1 MAFQSKDSKQIE
13 KLMSKFSAKEQERLM
28 ASLKEK
34 MIDGMESMGGNRPGM
49 GDMGGMMEGME
60 GMDSTGGKRPDMG
73 DMSDMF
79 GNMGST
85 GGKRPD
91 MGDMSNMF
99 GSMGS
104 SGGKKPRQKRN
115 IMSMAEDE
123 MEGMMGMMEADM
135 DDGEKIAMMGS
146 MGLQGFLMMGKRD
159 TRKMPR
165 ALRDMPECL
174 TQLLWAPE
182 EAPSGTLCSKLPSS
196 FREKIRQVMMMV
208 LKKDL
213 PERLLKMDWKKFGKV
228 FEESEKDL
236 KKVAQSAMTKMIL
249 PLEAND
255 IEELVFPVKNIV
267 KKMEELAEGNDEK
280 EIFQLVSNLVGAM
293 DKKEVYD
300 SIAVV
305 AKDIQGY
312 VLLGKSKGLMTGKP
326 GPAPDLTSL
335 CETYATYFLDV
346 DEDRERVKRSEFPTT
361 WTERNGTIFKS
372 EFCPLS
378 RKWMWSKVARCAC
391 DASYPGTEGGNMWT
405 HPPVFPAS
413 PLPPMEE

>member
-34 MIDGMESMGGNRPGM
+34 MIDGMESMGGNMPGM
-49 GDMGGMMEGME
+49 GDMGGMME

-165 ALRDMPECL
+165 ALRD
-174 TQLLWAPE
+174 
-182 EAPSGTLCSKLPSS
+182 
-196 FREKIRQVMMMV
+196 
-208 LKKDL
+208 
-213 PERLLKMDWKKFGKV
+213 
-228 FEESEKDL
+228 
-236 KKVAQSAMTKMIL
+236 
-249 PLEAND
+249 
-255 IEELVFPVKNIV
+255 
-267 KKMEELAEGNDEK
+267 
-280 EIFQLVSNLVGAM
+280 
-293 DKKEVYD
+293 
-300 SIAVV
+300 
-305 AKDIQGY
+305 
-312 VLLGKSKGLMTGKP
+312 
-326 GPAPDLTSL
+326 
-335 CETYATYFLDV
+335 
-346 DEDRERVKRSEFPTT
+346 
-361 WTERNGTIFKS
+361 
-372 EFCPLS
+372 
-378 RKWMWSKVARCAC
+378 
-391 DASYPGTEGGNMWT
+391 
-405 HPPVFPAS
+405 
-413 PLPPMEE
+413 